1 MTTTTSA
8 AKQPGAGLRHVAVS
22 ESRISSIDGERGLL
36 AYRGVDIHALAA
48 SSTFE
53 ETSYLLH
60 EGRLPRRAELQS
72 FTAQMVR
79 DRVVPDGVV
88 SIARQIPRTAHPM
101 TTLRTLVS
109 ALGAFDQDAHD
120 DSPEAAGRKSIRL
133 IAQMATVVAALERL
147 RTGLSPVSPDPA
159 LPHAAN
165 FLYMLRGGRPS
176 DAAAHALDVALVLHA
191 DHEFNASTFAAR
203 VAASTLADVH
213 GAITAAVAT
222 LKGPLH
228 GGANEAVMNTLQEIG
243 GVERVE
249 PWVKEAL
256 AQKKKLMGFG
266 HAVYKTEDPRATH
279 LRKMSLALGRER
291 GEPQWYAMSERM
303 EVAVK
308 AQKGLNP
315 NVDFYSASVY
325 HALGMATDL
334 FTPVFAVSRI
344 AGWTAHV
351 REQLQNNKLIRPEA
365 DYQGPRDVA
374 YVPLAERG

>member
-1 MTTTTSA
+1 MTTTSA
-8 AKQPGAGLRHVAVS
+8 VKQPGGGLRNVAVS
-22 ESRISSIDGERGLL
+22 ESRISSIDGERGIL

-48 SSTFE
+48 ASTFE

-60 EGRLPRRAELQS
+60 EGRLPRRGELLA
-72 FTAQMVR
+72 FTTSLAR
-79 DRVVPDGVV
+79 DRAVPDGAL
-88 SIARQIPRTAHPM
+88 SMARQLPRHAHPM

-109 ALGAFDQDAHD
+109 ALGAFDPDAAD
-120 DSPEAAGRKSIRL
+120 DSAEAAARKSRRL
-133 IAQMATVVAALERL
+133 IAQMATLVAALQRL
-147 RTGLSPVSPDPA
+147 RTGLSPIHPDPL

-165 FLYMLRGGRPS
+165 FLYMLRGERPAP
-176 DAAAHALDVALVLHA
+176 AAARTLDVALVLHA

-243 GVERVE
+243 SVERVE

-256 AQKKKLMGFG
+256 LQKKKLMGFG

-279 LRKMSLALGRER
+279 LRRMSQVLGQET
-291 GEPQWYAMSERM
+291 GETKWYLMSERM
-303 EVAVK
+303 ESVVRA
-308 AQKGLNP
+308 AKGLNP
-315 NVDFYSASVY
+315 NVDFYSASAY
-325 HALGMATDL
+325 HGLGIPTDL

-351 REQLQNNKLIRPEA
+351 VEQLANNKLIRPEA
-365 DYQGPRDVA
+365 DYQGPRDVP
-374 YVPLAERG
+374 YVPLDERG